1 MKYTTPLNLEMQRE
15 LNKKLKRFAVQM
27 MVLGGI
33 IAIVSIALHLLEVSS
48 GEEEPFAFILILCG
62 SVCFVLG
69 LWMLLACKKQEK
81 EIVAHPKYC
90 EYEFGEDFLL
100 VDVCTE
106 TERLSNAKLYFKD
119 IVKVEETEHY
129 LCLFTS
135 ANNTYPIL
143 KSAFEEGEKSLL
155 LQRINEARPT
165 KKKRKNV

>member
-1 MKYTTPLNLEMQRE
+1 MQRE
-15 LNKKLKRFAVQM
+15 LNKKLKRFAVRM
-27 MVLGGI
+27 MVLSAI
-33 IAIVSIALHLLEVSS
+33 IILMAIVAHLLDVSS
-48 GEEEPFAFILILCG
+48 GEEEPFAFVLLLCG

-81 EIVAHPKYC
+81 EIVVHPKYC

-100 VDVCTE
+100 VDVFTE
-106 TERLSNAKLYFKD
+106 TERLSNAKFYFKD

-135 ANNTYPIL
+135 ANHAYPIL
-143 KSAFEEGEKSLL
+143 KSTFEEGEKALL

-165 KKKRKNV
+165 KKKSV